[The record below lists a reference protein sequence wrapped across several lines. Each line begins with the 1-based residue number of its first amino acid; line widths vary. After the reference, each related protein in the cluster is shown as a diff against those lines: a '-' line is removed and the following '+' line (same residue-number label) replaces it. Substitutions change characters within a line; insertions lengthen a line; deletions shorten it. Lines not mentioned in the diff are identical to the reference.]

1 MKSPLQLWNQRI
13 RDKAI
18 ERANTRILIA
28 GRRPEDFSDEELEII
43 VREEEDKI
51 KGSAKE
57 KGLVVLASLLGLS
70 LWS

>member
-1 MKSPLQLWNQRI
+1 MKTPMQMWQERI
-13 RDKAI
+13 REKAI

-28 GRRPEDFSDEELEII
+28 GRQPDDFSDDELEII

-51 KGSAKE
+51 KGSVKE